1 MTRIT
6 MFTLSGLILVTVVH
20 CVIGTGKNYI
30 SFILLLFIIMNVY
43 SIGYNC

>member
-30 SFILLLFIIMNVY
+30 SFYFA
-43 SIGYNC
+43 SIYYYECL